1 MKKNQLEA
9 IKQLEAALLRIK
21 RAGLV
26 LVGIDDGIVATV
38 NDEALTTGRR
48 ARSSVEVILDRLNDH
63 HPGTEAVNDYG
74 IYLDSGGA

>member
-26 LVGIDDGIVATV
+26 LVGIDSNLHVTVADDALQ
-38 NDEALTTGRR
+38 DEIRS
-48 ARSSVEVILDRLNDH
+48 RSSCEAILERANTDH
-63 HPGTEAVNDYG
+63 EDTDTVKHYG
-74 IYLDSGGA
+74 VYLDSGGA

>member
-26 LVGIDDGIVATV
+26 IVGIDDTLHVTVA
-38 NDEALTTGRR
+38 DDALQAEMN
-48 ARSSVEVILDRLNDH
+48 ARSACEAILERNNTGHENTDTVKH
-63 HPGTEAVNDYG
+63 YG
-74 IYLDSGGA
+74 VYLDSGGA

>member
-26 LVGIDDGIVATV
+26 MVGVDDTLFATV
-38 NDEALTTGRR
+38 ADDALQDEMR
-48 ARSSVEVILDRLNDH
+48 ARSGVEAILARANANH
-63 HPGTEAVNDYG
+63 EGTDAVKHYG
-74 IYLDSGGA
+74 VYLDSGGA

>member
-26 LVGIDDGIVATV
+26 LVGIDGNLHFTV
-38 NDEALTTGRR
+38 VDASLKDEIRK
-48 ARSSVEVILDRLNDH
+48 SSACEAILERNNTDH
-63 HPGTEAVNDYG
+63 EGTDSVKHYG
-74 IYLDSGGA
+74 AYLDSGGA

>member
-26 LVGIDDGIVATV
+26 LVGIDGNIVASV
-38 NDEALTTGRR
+38 NDDALKVERR
-48 ARSSVEVILDRLNDH
+48 ARSGVEAILDRINNDH
-63 HPGTEAVNDYG
+63 PGAAAVNHHG
-74 IYLDSGGA
+74 AYLDSGGA

>member
-26 LVGIDDGIVATV
+26 LVGIDDNLFATV
-38 NDEALTTGRR
+38 ADDALQDEMR
-48 ARSSVEVILDRLNDH
+48 ARSGCEAILERANTGHEGTDSVK
-63 HPGTEAVNDYG
+63 TYG